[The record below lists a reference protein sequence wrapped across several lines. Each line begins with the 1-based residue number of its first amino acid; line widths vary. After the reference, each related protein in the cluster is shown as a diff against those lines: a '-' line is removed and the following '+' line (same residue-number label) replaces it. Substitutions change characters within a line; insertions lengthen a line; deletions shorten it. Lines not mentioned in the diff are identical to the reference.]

1 MANLIWA
8 IIVILFVVWLLG
20 FLLHIGGAI
29 IHLLIV
35 IAIALLIYNVITGRG
50 ARL

>member
-1 MANLIWA
+1 VANLIWA